1 MVGLDAGDAGEATS
15 ASHRASAEIEAVRA
29 RLAAQGASPIEG
41 LVATVQPSTPA
52 SPASTAK
59 SGPTPQSGAVPGGV
73 SPVATRVMTPMLP
86 RRLRPIAK
94 ALAFAAD
101 VSRAAVKTSPPPLS
115 IEVVLEIS
123 SVGLSVV
130 DAQGSV
136 ELLYARV
143 AGARAA
149 VLGRGVGSISD
160 VASAI
165 KEGSFLL
172 RVAHARAD
180 LQTPGAAPQPTV
192 FSSGGSSNL
201 PRAARA
207 RGRERRASL
216 GRQRR
221 GRGVVGG
228 CRQRAWGRRG
238 MWGASGMLSES

>member
-1 MVGLDAGDAGEATS
+1 MVTRQIIARFVDEKRPNALLRLRIVRSETAGVPCVVTVEEADAHTNTAAA

-41 LVATVQPSTPA
+41 LVNQAQPSTPA

-115 IEVVLEIS
+115 IEVVLEIP

-136 ELLYARV
+136 ELLYAPRCGCTSRG
-143 AGARAA
+143 AGAR
-149 VLGRGVGSISD
+149 GRV
-160 VASAI
+160 
-165 KEGSFLL
+165 
-172 RVAHARAD
+172 H
-180 LQTPGAAPQPTV
+180 Q
-192 FSSGGSSNL
+192 
-201 PRAARA
+201 
-207 RGRERRASL
+207 
-216 GRQRR
+216 
-221 GRGVVGG
+221 
-228 CRQRAWGRRG
+228 
-238 MWGASGMLSES
+238 